1 MSSVKA
7 PNGSGTIIQR
17 ADGLWEAR
25 FWTTMPDG
33 SRKRLSKYGR
43 RKRDCQ
49 AWLNEMRYREQN
61 GEASA
66 ESDLTLIVW
75 MRLWLKKYLPDIRAS
90 TRASYDAVINRHLA
104 VHRVA
109 EVKLRNL
116 TTDHLQSF
124 FNELTNDG
132 RLDGQGGLSAKTV
145 RNIYLVFH
153 QALRQAVGNRL
164 IRLNPADFVSL
175 PQVKRGQIQLLTD
188 DEVRR
193 ILTACRGTRWEC
205 GIVILL
211 FGGLRLSEL
220 LALRADSIVQLNG
233 RDFLRVEFA
242 LKREQLVD
250 APVGMPK
257 TVLKLGELK
266 TEGSRRL
273 VPLLPEVIES
283 ICRNLARQREEADT
297 SFDLYQADPFL
308 VSNELGGFVDPTTF
322 RKFFKQMLAKAGIT
336 RRVRIHDCRHY
347 YCSLA
352 VRSASASPNGADLA
366 LVKKC
371 LGHSV
376 SSAVTEQ
383 VYLHATAQD
392 QFRIAENMSQ
402 TVAGLFPKI

>member
-109 EVKLRNL
+109 NIKLRDL

-124 FNELTNDG
+124 FNELTASG
-132 RLDGQGGLSAKTV
+132 RLDGRGGLSVKTV
-145 RNIYLVFH
+145 RNIYLVLH
-153 QALRQAVGNRL
+153 KALRQAVGNRL
-164 IRLNPADFVSL
+164 IRLNPAEYVAL
-175 PQVKRGQIQLLTD
+175 PKVKRGQIQLLTD

-193 ILTACRGTRWEC
+193 ILTACRSERWEC

-211 FGGLRLSEL
+211 FGGLRLSEM
-220 LALRADSIVQLNG
+220 LALRAGSLVELDG
-233 RDFLRVEFA
+233 RYFLKVEYA
-242 LKREQLVD
+242 LKRQQIVD
-250 APVGMPK
+250 APAGQPK
-257 TVLKLGELK
+257 TVLELGELK
-266 TEGSRRL
+266 TEGSWRL
-273 VPLLPEVIES
+273 VPLLPEVYEI
-283 ICRNLARQREEADT
+283 IQQNLAYQQEDAAT
-297 SFDLYQADPFL
+297 SYGLYQANPFL
-308 VSNELGGFVDPTTF
+308 VANALGEFVDPTTF

-347 YCSLA
+347 FCSLA
-352 VRSASASPNGADLA
+352 VRSASTAQNGADLA

-376 SSAVTEQ
+376 ASAVTEQ
-383 VYLHATAQD
+383 VYLHATAAD
-392 QFRIAENMSQ
+392 QFRVADSMRR
-402 TVAGLFPKI
+402 TVAGLVPQY

>member
-1 MSSVKA
+1 MPSVKA

-25 FWTTMPDG
+25 FWATMPDG

-66 ESDLTLIVW
+66 ESDLILIVW
-75 MRLWLKKYLPDIRAS
+75 MRLWLKQYLPDIRAS

-109 EVKLRNL
+109 DIKLRDL

-124 FNELTNDG
+124 FNELTASG
-132 RLDGQGGLSAKTV
+132 RLDGRGGLSAKTV
-145 RNIYLVFH
+145 RNIYLVLH
-153 QALRQAVGNRL
+153 KALRQARGNRL
-164 IRLNPADFVSL
+164 IRLNPADYVAL
-175 PQVKRGQIQLLTD
+175 PKVKRAEVKLLTD
-188 DEVRR
+188 DEVRK
-193 ILTACRGTRWEC
+193 ILAVTRGERWEA
-205 GIVILL
+205 GMVILL
-211 FGGLRLSEL
+211 FCGLRLSEM
-220 LALRADSIVQLNG
+220 LALRAGSLVELDG
-233 RDFLRVEFA
+233 RHYLRVDFS
-242 LKREQLVD
+242 LKREQIVD
-250 APVGMPK
+250 APEGYQK
-257 TVLKLGELK
+257 TVLRLGEVK

-273 VPLLPEVIES
+273 VPLLPEVYDVIM
-283 ICRNLARQREEADT
+283 RNLANQKEDAAR
-297 SFDLYQADPFL
+297 SYDLYASDPFI
-308 VSNELGGFVDPTTF
+308 VSNELGCFVDGTTF

-352 VRSASASPNGADLA
+352 VRSASTSSNGADMA

-371 LGHSV
+371 LGHSI

-383 VYLHATAQD
+383 VYLHATAAD
-392 QFRIAENMSQ
+392 QFRVAENMRQ
-402 TVAGLFPKI
+402 TVAGLVPQN